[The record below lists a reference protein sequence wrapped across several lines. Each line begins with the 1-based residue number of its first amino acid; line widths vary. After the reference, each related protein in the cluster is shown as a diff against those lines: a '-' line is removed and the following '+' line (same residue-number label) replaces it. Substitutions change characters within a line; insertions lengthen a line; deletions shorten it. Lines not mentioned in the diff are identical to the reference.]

1 MMFVLL
7 LGHDL
12 LQAQRIKSNYAYASM
27 EVSARLNNYGDEGD
41 TFNCSNEPPTPGEH
55 NSTLDPETGME
66 KASEKE
72 HHPHYVKREPTA
84 DIPDD
89 ILPLPEVV
97 IKEEDGIGAGGGR
110 LPTIK
115 QSFLFSLLKQR

>member
-1 MMFVLL
+1 MMFFVLL

-27 EVSARLNNYGDEGD
+27 EVSARLNNYEGD
-41 TFNCSNEPPTPGEH
+41 TFNDSNEPPTPLSGEH

-66 KASEKE
+66 KVSEQ
-72 HHPHYVKREPTA
+72 HHPHHVKREPTA
-84 DIPDD
+84 DVPDD

-97 IKEEDGIGAGGGR
+97 IKEEDGIGAGGGQ
-110 LPTIK
+110 LPAI
-115 QSFLFSLLKQR
+115 